1 MAGEADAEG
10 RDGAM
15 NNYRRTCK
23 AGGGLAARIAL
34 SAFSLVALVAGGLS
48 GCRQRPP
55 AAPTAAPVVTV
66 LHAQRRDMTLSIELP
81 GDLVGFYEAALH
93 AKVTGYL
100 KSISVDK
107 GDRVKAGQVLAVIE
121 VPELKSNL
129 AHARARLAIDKIT
142 YQRLNQVWRLDP
154 RLVARE
160 DVDAAYARY
169 RAALANV
176 NTLRTLVGYTRIIA
190 PFDGTITGRFADPG
204 ALIRAGG
211 GEIGVNESSALIS
224 PGATE
229 GAGGHRTG
237 GGPILTIATLNK
249 LRVYVYVPGR
259 WCRYIRR
266 GTPATLT
273 FDEVPGLVVRSSVT
287 RYASALDLAT
297 RTMLTEIDIHNPG
310 GVLYPRMYAH
320 VKLILVSHPEALG
333 LPASAVNGEGKTA
346 EVLLVKNGRLVT
358 KQVTTGI
365 NDGSWVEITK
375 GLTADDLVVATFSGD
390 LHAGEKVNY
399 VLTEAPLVDGA
410 RK

>member
-1 MAGEADAEG
+1 MSNYP
-10 RDGAM
+10 RTWHSGAKLA
-15 NNYRRTCK
+15 RAT
-23 AGGGLAARIAL
+23 LAAISFILAL
-34 SAFSLVALVAGGLS
+34 TAVGLF

-55 AAPTAAPVVTV
+55 AAPAPEPIVTV
-66 LHAQRRDMTLSIELP
+66 LHPQRGAMTLSIELP
-81 GDLVGFYEAALH
+81 GDLVGFFEAALH

-107 GDRVKAGQVLAVIE
+107 GDRVKTGQVLAVIE
-121 VPELKSNL
+121 VPELKANL
-129 AHARARLAIDKIT
+129 EHAEARLAIDKIT
-142 YQRLNQVWRLDP
+142 YQRLNQVWQSDP

-160 DVDAAYARY
+160 DVDAAYAKY
-169 RAALANV
+169 RAAQANV

-211 GEIGVNESSALIS
+211 GDIGVDESSALIS

-237 GGPILTIATLNK
+237 GGPILTIARLNK

-259 WCRYIRR
+259 WCRYIRD

-297 RTMLTEIDIHNPG
+297 RTMLTEIDIDNPG

-320 VKLILVSHPEALG
+320 VKLDLVSHPEALR
-333 LPASAVNGEGKTA
+333 LPTSAISGEGKTA
-346 EVLLVKNGRLVT
+346 NVLVVKNGRLAT
-358 KQVTTGI
+358 TQVTTGI
-365 NDGSWVEITK
+365 NDGTWVEITK
-375 GLTADDLVVATFSGD
+375 GLTTKDLVVATFSTD
-390 LHAGEKVNY
+390 LKEGEKVRY
-399 VLTEAPLVDGA
+399 TIASASPSAAVSPAE
-410 RK
+410 